1 MKFAELQVG
10 MAAEVS
16 KVVGMAEIETF
27 AELTGDRNPLHLDRE
42 FAANSRFGGVISH
55 GMLTAGL
62 LSTVLGMKLPGTG
75 AVYISQTLGFKGPV
89 RPGDTIT
96 ARAEIVELVPER
108 RRVRLATRIR
118 NQRDETVIEGEAWML
133 LME

>member
-1 MKFAELQVG
+1 MV
-10 MAAEVS
+10 AEVS
-16 KVVGMAEIETF
+16 KRVSMADIIGF
-27 AELTGDRNPLHLDRE
+27 AELTGDANPLHLDPE

-75 AVYISQTLGFKGPV
+75 AVYISQTLTFRGPV

-96 ARAEIVELVPER
+96 ARAEVVELVSDR
-108 RRVRLATRIR
+108 RRVRLATRIA
-118 NQRDETVIEGEAWML
+118 NQRDEPVVDGEAWML

>member
-1 MKFAELQVG
+1 MV
-10 MAAEVS
+10 AEVS
-16 KVVGMAEIETF
+16 KSVTMADIIGF
-27 AELTGDRNPLHLDRE
+27 AELTGDANPLHLDPE

-75 AVYISQTLGFKGPV
+75 AVYISQTLNFRGPV

-96 ARAEIVELVPER
+96 ARAEVVELVSDR
-108 RRVRLATRIR
+108 RRVRLATRIA
-118 NQRDETVIEGEAWML
+118 NQRDEPVVDGEAWML

>member
-10 MAAEVS
+10 MVAEVS
-16 KVVGMAEIETF
+16 KEIGMAEIATF
-27 AELTGDRNPLHLDRE
+27 AELTGDRNPLHFDTE
-42 FAANSRFGGVISH
+42 FAASSRFGGVISH

-75 AVYISQTLGFKGPV
+75 AVYISQSLSFKGPV
-89 RPGDTIT
+89 RPGDTIM
-96 ARAEIVELVPER
+96 ARAEVVELVPER
-108 RRVRLATRIR
+108 RRVRLATRIA

>member
-1 MKFAELQVG
+1 MV
-10 MAAEVS
+10 AEVS
-16 KVVGMAEIETF
+16 KSVSMADIIGF
-27 AELTGDRNPLHLDRE
+27 AELTGDANPLHLDPE
-42 FAANSRFGGVISH
+42 FAADSRFGGVISH

-75 AVYISQTLGFKGPV
+75 AVYISQTLNFRGAV

-96 ARAEIVELVPER
+96 ARAEVVELVPER
-108 RRVRLATRIR
+108 RRVRLATRIA
-118 NQRDETVIEGEAWML
+118 NQRDEPVVDGEAWML

>member
-1 MKFAELQVG
+1 MV
-10 MAAEVS
+10 AEVS
-16 KVVGMAEIETF
+16 KSVSMGDIIGF
-27 AELTGDRNPLHLDRE
+27 AELTGDANPLHLDPE

-75 AVYISQTLGFKGPV
+75 AVYISQTLNFRGPV

-96 ARAEIVELVPER
+96 ARAEVVELVSDR
-108 RRVRLATRIR
+108 RRVRLATRIA
-118 NQRDETVIEGEAWML
+118 NQRDEPVVDGEAWML

>member
-1 MKFAELQVG
+1 MV
-10 MAAEVS
+10 AEVS
-16 KVVGMAEIETF
+16 KSVTMADIIGF
-27 AELTGDRNPLHLDRE
+27 AELTGDANPLHLDPE

-62 LSTVLGMKLPGTG
+62 LSTALGMKLPGTG
-75 AVYISQTLGFKGPV
+75 AVYISQTLNFRGPV

-96 ARAEIVELVPER
+96 ARAEVVELVSDR
-108 RRVRLATRIR
+108 RRVRLATRIA
-118 NQRDETVIEGEAWML
+118 NQRDEPVVDGEAWML

>member
-1 MKFAELQVG
+1 MV
-10 MAAEVS
+10 AEVS
-16 KVVGMAEIETF
+16 KSVTMADIIGF
-27 AELTGDRNPLHLDRE
+27 AELTGDANPLHLDPE

-75 AVYISQTLGFKGPV
+75 AVYISQTLNFRGPV

-96 ARAEIVELVPER
+96 ARAEVVELVSDH
-108 RRVRLATRIR
+108 RRVRLATRIA
-118 NQRDETVIEGEAWML
+118 NQRDEPVVDGEAWML

>member
-1 MKFAELQVG
+1 MV
-10 MAAEVS
+10 AEVS
-16 KVVGMAEIETF
+16 KRVSMADIIGF
-27 AELTGDRNPLHLDRE
+27 AELTGDANPLHLDPE

-75 AVYISQTLGFKGPV
+75 AVYISQTLTFRGPV

-96 ARAEIVELVPER
+96 ARAEVVELVSDR
-108 RRVRLATRIR
+108 RRVRLATRIA
-118 NQRDETVIEGEAWML
+118 NQRDEPVVDGEAWML
-133 LME
+133 LLE

>member
-1 MKFAELQVG
+1 MRFAELQLG
-10 MAAEVS
+10 MAADVS
-16 KVVGMAEIETF
+16 KTMGMVDIVGF
-27 AELTGDRNPLHLDRE
+27 AGITGDSNPLHLDPE
-42 FAANSRFGGVISH
+42 FAARSRFGGVISH

-75 AVYISQTLGFKGPV
+75 AVYISQTLNFMGPV

-96 ARAEIVELVPER
+96 ARAEVVELVTER
-108 RRVRLATRIR
+108 RRVRLATRIT
-118 NQRDETVIEGEAWML
+118 NQRNETVLDGEAWML

>member
-1 MKFAELQVG
+1 MRFAEMQLG
-10 MAAEVS
+10 MAADVS
-16 KVVGMAEIETF
+16 KIVSMMDIVGF
-27 AELTGDRNPLHLDRE
+27 AELTGDSNPLHLDPE
-42 FAANSRFGGVISH
+42 FAENTRFCGVISH

-75 AVYISQTLGFKGPV
+75 AVYTSQTLTFVGPV

-96 ARAEIVELVPER
+96 ARAEVVELVSQG
-108 RRVRLATRIR
+108 RRVRLHTRIT
-118 NQRDETVIEGEAWML
+118 NQRGETVIDGEAWMF